1 VGVLIAARP
10 GGAIIKPVDSDR
22 WLDRSHTFARF
33 AVRLMP
39 RGGADRIDGVSEEG
53 VLQARVA
60 APAVGGAANAALVR
74 MLANELDIS
83 KTSVRLVAGA
93 TGRQKLIVVD
103 GVSPQTVATR
113 WPGIKV

>member
-1 VGVLIAARP
+1 MESERWMDRP
-10 GGAIIKPVDSDR
+10 HAS
-22 WLDRSHTFARF
+22 ARF

-74 MLANELDIS
+74 LIADELDVS
-83 KTSVRLVAGA
+83 RTSVRLVAGA
-93 TGRQKLIVVD
+93 TGRHKLIMVD
-103 GVSPQTVATR
+103 GLSPQAVATR

>member
-1 VGVLIAARP
+1 M
-10 GGAIIKPVDSDR
+10 DTDR
-22 WLDRSHTFARF
+22 WLERSRISARF

-39 RGGADRIDGVSEEG
+39 RGGSDRVDGVSDEG
-53 VLQARVA
+53 VLQARVS

-74 MLANELDIS
+74 LLADELGVS

-103 GVSPQTVATR
+103 GISPQTVATR

>member
-1 VGVLIAARP
+1 M
-10 GGAIIKPVDSDR
+10 DSDR
-22 WLDRSHTFARF
+22 WLDRSPSTRF

-39 RGGADRIDGVSEEG
+39 RGGADRVDGVSDEG

-74 MLANELDIS
+74 LLADELDVS
-83 KTSVRLVAGA
+83 RTSVRLVAGA
-93 TGRQKLIVVD
+93 TGRHKLIMVD
-103 GVSPQTVATR
+103 GLSPQVVASR